1 MNKQLLNNFL
11 KIFFSVLNGVGP
23 GNDVMHLGD
32 PKDKKIKKTRTTS
45 FSTYILGLR
54 VLDESNCQLPLNT
67 PYAN

>member
-1 MNKQLLNNFL
+1 M
-11 KIFFSVLNGVGP
+11 NGVGP

-32 PKDKKIKKTRTTS
+32 PKDKKIKKKTRTTS